1 MHIVAVDI
9 GMEGAMACIDVAQRA
24 RVVDLQ
30 IIDNLGDRYVDGG
43 AIYAQLL
50 EWVPV
55 GMPCI
60 FVAEN
65 VRPRPMGN
73 GGRAGNTM
81 HSQGSLMRSRGAVE
95 TAVAIAQGNGMD
107 IQPVWVNPQKWKRHF
122 NLKRDN
128 PDETA
133 SQVKE
138 KSRQCA
144 LRLFPGFADSAL
156 KFKNAHNR
164 AEALLIA
171 HWARSTQT

>member
-1 MHIVAVDI
+1 MNIVAVDI
-9 GMEGAMACIDVAQRA
+9 GMEGAMACIDQAQRA
-24 RVVDLQ
+24 RVTDLK
-30 IIDNLGDRYVDGG
+30 IIDNLGDRYVDGS

-50 EWVPV
+50 EWVPIGV
-55 GMPCI
+55 PCI

-73 GGRAGNTM
+73 GDRAGNTM

-95 TAVAIAQGNGMD
+95 AAVAIARRNGMD
-107 IQPVWVNPQKWKRHF
+107 VQEVWVSPQKWKRDF
-122 NLKRDN
+122 GLKRDQ
-128 PDETA
+128 DDTD

-144 LRLFPGFADSAL
+144 LRLFPDFADSAL
-156 KFKNAHNR
+156 KFKNSHNR